1 VSRWYL
7 RRPVLCWAFYDWA
20 TAAYSTTVMAGFFP
34 TFFHEFWSLGSNPT
48 TTTFRLGL
56 ANGAAGLLV
65 ALSAPFLGA
74 SADRSARRKGFLL
87 FFALIGVFA
96 TGALRWVGR
105 GQWQVAIALFVTATA
120 VYSAA
125 IVFYDSLLLRVASP
139 AEYNRVSAYG
149 YAFGYLG
156 GGLLFLLNV
165 LMTLHPAW
173 FGLASAAEAVQYSF
187 LTVAVWWLVFSMP
200 LAFGVHEDG
209 DARRTSGSSWSE
221 LRATLKA
228 AASHRMLWLFLL
240 AYWLYID
247 GVNTIVKM
255 AIDYGL
261 ALGLPAS
268 SLLAALLL
276 TQFVAF
282 PAALVFGWLGGRIG
296 ARPSILAGLLV
307 YLGVTVW
314 AIMLHTVGQFF
325 AMAVTVGL
333 VQGGVQSLSRAL
345 FGQFVPE
352 GKSAEYF
359 GFYNMTGK
367 FGAVLGPLIV
377 GITAQLTGNSRAG
390 IGAVAVLF
398 LVGGTV
404 LWRVRAPEQAPVH

>member
-1 VSRWYL
+1 
-7 RRPVLCWAFYDWA
+7 
-20 TAAYSTTVMAGFFP
+20 MAGFFP
-34 TFFHEFWSLGSNPT
+34 TFFHQFWSLGSNPT

-74 SADRSARRKGFLL
+74 SADRRANRKGFLL
-87 FFALIGVFA
+87 CFAFIGILA
-96 TGALRWVGR
+96 TGGLRWVAQGEW
-105 GQWQVAIALFVTATA
+105 GAAIALFVTATA
-120 VYSAA
+120 AYSGA
-125 IVFYDSLLLRVASP
+125 IVFYDSLLLRVAAP

-149 YAFGYLG
+149 YSLGYLG

-173 FGLASAAEAVQYSF
+173 FGLASMAEAVQYSF
-187 LTVAVWWLVFSMP
+187 LTVAVWWLVFALP
-200 LAFGVHEDG
+200 LALGVSESG
-209 DARRTSGSSWSE
+209 AVRSSSGSSWSE
-221 LRATLKA
+221 LRVTLKA
-228 AASHRMLWLFLL
+228 ASAHRMLWLFLL

-268 SLLAALLL
+268 KLLEALLL

-282 PAALVFGWLGGRIG
+282 PAALVFGWLGTRIG
-296 ARPSILAGLLV
+296 ARQSILAGLVV

-314 AIMLHTVGQFF
+314 AIMLHTVAQFF

-345 FGQFVPE
+345 FGQFVPA

-398 LVGGTV
+398 LVGGGV
-404 LWRVRAPEQAPVH
+404 LWRVRTPQPVPL